1 MHILIVSKSNLKL
14 QVFGLYL
21 PFVRTLIIK
30 VSISEEPANSTSI
43 HRVRNSGK
51 LVIIFHPSPKNWQKG
66 VDHPVENPRKRA
78 ENIEMAPNK
87 FYWRMRRRNTPL
99 LTQAPLLVANS
110 CTREIRAVRV
120 CNTLVM
126 HHECKRNLHCLRP
139 ATVAYDFRC
148 LKQNLSG
155 GFTISCCNTNRSRQ
169 SPRKW
174 LFFSLL
180 WI

>member
-1 MHILIVSKSNLKL
+1 MHILIVGKSNLKL

-30 VSISEEPANSTSI
+30 VFLSEEPENSTSI

-51 LVIIFHPSPKNWQKG
+51 IVTILHASPNKMIKRC
-66 VDHPVENPRKRA
+66 RKQRA
-78 ENIEMAPNK
+78 ENIEMAPNAPNK
-87 FYWRMRRRNTPL
+87 FYWRIRRRNTPL
-99 LTQAPLLVANS
+99 LTQAPLFVVNS

-126 HHECKRNLHCLRP
+126 HHECKRNLHCSRP
-139 ATVAYDFRC
+139 TTVAYDFRC

-169 SPRKW
+169 SPRK
-174 LFFSLL
+174 
-180 WI
+180 

>member
-51 LVIIFHPSPKNWQKG
+51 LVIIFHPSPKKLT
-66 VDHPVENPRKRA
+66 KRCRS
-78 ENIEMAPNK
+78 PSWKPWNK

-126 HHECKRNLHCLRP
+126 HHECKRNRHCSRP

-169 SPRKW
+169 SPRIW